1 MVVDVPSPYN
11 AILFRW
17 WIHKIQAIPST
28 YHQVVR
34 FPTQYGMMELNQEY
48 CPKVP
53 LGLMRPSQHAK
64 DVSRCRV
71 AAVTPKL
78 DRLPEEGTV
87 WGMSL
92 PRTRRTVS
100 NYSSHHRQ
108 QGVSRVMGQRE

>member
-1 MVVDVPSPYN
+1 MVLITRFMVVDVPSPYN

-64 DVSRCRV
+64 DVSRCRCSDTE
-71 AAVTPKL
+71 ARPVTG
-78 DRLPEEGTV
+78 RRY
-87 WGMSL
+87 SL
-92 PRTRRTVS
+92 GDESPTYQK
-100 NYSSHHRQ
+100 N
-108 QGVSRVMGQRE
+108 G